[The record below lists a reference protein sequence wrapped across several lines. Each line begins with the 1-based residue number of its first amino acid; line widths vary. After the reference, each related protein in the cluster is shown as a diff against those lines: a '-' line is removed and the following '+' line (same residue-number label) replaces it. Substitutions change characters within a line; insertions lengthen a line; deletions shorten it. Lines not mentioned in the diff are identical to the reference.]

1 MSSSHDTT
9 EVEAKTTKKT
19 DRPAD
24 RAATIGSLVYFP
36 LLFVYLEMVF
46 HLYMNLNMRY
56 APIFLSFGIA
66 AGLVCTLFTS
76 VWKEILNRIIACV
89 LTVILCLLF
98 CIEMVCKTVLAQYY
112 QLLSAAET
120 AAGNHLTDYMDAI
133 LEGIADNLLGMILM
147 LLPVLFLSVVGLR
160 LFRFRT
166 KNWRVSVLVASLAII
181 VHLFGLLLLQ
191 FPWKGDIVPGEL
203 YNTDTQVEDQVEQL
217 GLFTMLRLDV
227 KHFLFGVSGGVT
239 DAGNFEGLDEVL
251 NGASGGQTSTGAQG
265 GLGDLSSAGVPGMP
279 GDGSSSGAQGTA
291 GQKNEEKPVEEPV
304 DTSPNVMDVDF
315 DALIASAPND
325 EVKWLHQYFQ
335 SVTPTNKNKYTGM
348 FEGYN
353 VIFITAEGF
362 TGYMIDEELTPTLY
376 KLSHEGF
383 VFTNFYSPLHYTSTS
398 GGEFRNLT
406 GLYPKNGNY
415 ISMKK
420 VGTAGIDMHFCLAQQ
435 LNRLGYE
442 SLGFHANGNM
452 YGRLAS
458 HTQLGYQWIQ
468 KGTGFTMET
477 DGNGKEL
484 WPQSDL
490 YLMEQS
496 VDTFLNSEKPFNVYY
511 LTLSGHM
518 PYNFSGNKMAIR
530 NREAV
535 ADLPYSETTKA
546 YIAANLELEKGLT
559 YLLQRLEE
567 AGIADKTLLVLAP
580 DHIPYDDPDVI
591 EELAGKNFGAGDEL
605 EQINESGIS
614 DFDIYKNTLILW
626 SGSMEEPVV
635 VDKVCGQVDILPTV
649 SNLLGLPYDSRMLAG
664 VDVLSDSSAVVI
676 FSSRC
681 WKTDKGFY
689 NRFTETFT
697 PAAGVSMT
705 AEEQAE
711 YVEAVK
717 QIVQYKLQ
725 ASQWVVDNDYYR
737 LVFE

>member
-1 MSSSHDTT
+1 MSSSQDTT
-9 EVEAKTTKKT
+9 EKRTGSETGKRQKS
-19 DRPAD
+19 RPAG
-24 RAATIGSLVYFP
+24 RASALGSLLYFP
-36 LLFVYLEMVF
+36 LLFVYLETVF
-46 HLYMNLNMRY
+46 HLYMELNMKY
-56 APIFLSFGIA
+56 APVFLAFGAA
-66 AGLVCTLFTS
+66 AGLVCALFVG
-76 VWKEILNRIIACV
+76 VWRRPLNRV
-89 LTVILCLLF
+89 LAWVLSVLLCLLF
-98 CIEMVCKTVLAQYY
+98 CVEMVCKTVLAQYY

-133 LEGIADNLLGMILM
+133 TAGIVDNLLGLFLM
-147 LLPVLFLSVVGLR
+147 LLPLVLLGAAGPR
-160 LFRFRT
+160 LFRFETRS
-166 KNWRVSVLVASLAII
+166 WRVNVLVASFAVI
-181 VHLFGLLLLQ
+181 VHLFGLLLLE
-191 FPWKGDIVPGEL
+191 FPWKGDIVPGQL
-203 YNTDTQVEDQVEQL
+203 YATDTQVDDQVEQL

-227 KHFLFGVSGGVT
+227 KHSLFGVSGGVI
-239 DAGNFEGLDEVL
+239 DAGNFEELHDVL
-251 NGASGGQTSTGAQG
+251 NGGSEAQPPSGAQG
-265 GLGDLSSAGVPGMP
+265 GLGNLGLSEIPGGP
-279 GDGSSSGAQGTA
+279 EGEEPSGGQGT
-291 GQKNEEKPVEEPV
+291 GEEPEEEPV
-304 DTSPNVMDVDF
+304 DTSPNVLDVDF

-325 EVKWLHQYFQ
+325 GVKWLHQYFQ
-335 SVTPTNKNKYTGM
+335 STTPTNKNEYTGM

-383 VFTNFYSPLHYTSTS
+383 VFNNFYSPLHYTSTS

-406 GLYPKNGNY
+406 GLYPKSGNY

-420 VGTAGIDMHFCLAQQ
+420 VGTAGLDMHFCLAQQ
-435 LNRLGYE
+435 LNRLGYR

-458 HTQLGYQWIQ
+458 HTQLGYEWIQ

-477 DGNGKEL
+477 DESGAEL

-490 YLMEQS
+490 YLMEQT
-496 VDTFLNSEKPFNVYY
+496 VDSFIGAEQPFNVYY
-511 LTLSGHM
+511 LTISGHM
-518 PYNFSGNKMAIR
+518 PYNFSGNRMAVR

-535 ADLPYSETTKA
+535 AHLPYSEITKS
-546 YIAANLELEKGLT
+546 YVAANLELEKGLT
-559 YLLQRLEE
+559 YLLERLEE

-591 EELAGKNFGAGDEL
+591 EELAGKTFGAGDEL

-614 DFDIYKNTLILW
+614 DFDIYKNTLIVW
-626 SGSMEEPVV
+626 SASMEEPVV

-664 VDVLSDSSAVVI
+664 TDVLSDSSAVVI
-676 FSSRC
+676 FASRC

-689 NRFTETFT
+689 NRYTETFT

-705 AEEQAE
+705 PEEQAE

-725 ASQWVVDNDYYR
+725 ASQWVVDYDYYR
-737 LVFE
+737 IVFE